1 MEETTSG
8 KTTIAPSVLN
18 TIVRLTTLETPGVSR
33 MAPVFF
39 PVAKSEHRDDEGVKI
54 VVKDSTI
61 YVDVYVV
68 INGEENV
75 RVVAEAI
82 QKRVTRAISEMVG
95 MDVAYVNVHVTDVD
109 LEA

>member
-1 MEETTSG
+1 MEETTSS

-54 VVKDSTI
+54 VVKDLTI

>member
-1 MEETTSG
+1 
-8 KTTIAPSVLN
+8 
-18 TIVRLTTLETPGVSR
+18 VRLTTLETLGVSR

-39 PVAKSEHRDDEGVKI
+39 SVAKSESRDDEGVKI
-54 VVKDSTI
+54 AVKDSTI
-61 YVDVYVV
+61 FVDVYVV

-82 QKRVTRAISEMVG
+82 QQRVTRAISEMVG